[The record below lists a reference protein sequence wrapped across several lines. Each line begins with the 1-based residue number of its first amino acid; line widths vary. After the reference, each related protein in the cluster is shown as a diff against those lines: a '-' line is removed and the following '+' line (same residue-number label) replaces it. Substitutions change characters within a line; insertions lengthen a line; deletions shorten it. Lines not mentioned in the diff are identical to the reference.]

1 MVLNVLGDPAGDESL
16 NSYHTGAS
24 NRIGFVGQAV
34 GNVVSDEAGHLLGNW
49 HVDQFN
55 DHANVMDQGATSRSL
70 RRRPGRR
77 RRHADDPDVDFG
89 EDEFNPNEGFTG
101 MEGIPEPDRVRGD
114 ELI

>member
-1 MVLNVLGDPAGDESL
+1 MVHKVAEADQHFP
-16 NSYHTGAS
+16 GAS

-34 GNVVSDEAGHLLGNW
+34 GKVVSDEAGHLFGNW

-55 DHANVMDQGATSRSL
+55 DHANVMDQGATS
-70 RRRPGRR
+70 PFPYGVG
-77 RRHADDPDVDFG
+77 PDGVDFG

-101 MEGIPEPDRVRGD
+101 TEDTPEPDRVRGG